1 LFKQTKKE
9 SPNEEIE
16 SDQKA
21 APVITNQGWKGTEN
35 DREQLKRLIEKE
47 KTHKQWD
54 KHSMCTICLS
64 SMVIVT
70 LMRGSKS
77 VDSIVG
83 IERCSVADWSI
94 LILYLIICGT
104 VLMIALREVLKE

>member
-1 LFKQTKKE
+1 MFKQTKKG
-9 SPNEEIE
+9 SPNEEIK
-16 SDQKA
+16 SDQEA

-54 KHSMCTICLS
+54 KHSMCTVCLF

-94 LILYLIICGT
+94 LVLYLIICGT
-104 VLMIALREVLKE
+104 VLMIALREVLRE